1 MITSMKQLKLHAGQ
15 FLRYGVV
22 GVVATA
28 AHYLLMASLMN
39 IGWLPVS
46 ASTAGAFLGA
56 LVAYGINRK
65 WTFKTSHSTR
75 RMMRFMSVAALG
87 LLMNAVLLLLI
98 LQWLIDSVIGAQLL
112 TTGLVFVA
120 TFLINQKWSF
130 A

>member
-1 MITSMKQLKLHAGQ
+1 MEQIRQHTAK

-22 GVVATA
+22 GVLATG
-28 AHYLLMASLMN
+28 AHYLLMATLMN

-56 LVAYGINRK
+56 MVAYGVNRK
-65 WTFKTSHSTR
+65 WTFEASHSAR

-87 LLMNAVLLLLI
+87 LLMNAVLLFVI
-98 LQWLIDSVIGAQLL
+98 HQWLIDSVIVAQLL

-120 TFLINQKWSF
+120 TFLINLRWSF